1 MELKSG
7 EQRRPPT
14 APPGTVAS
22 SRPHPHRK
30 PHNSCNPVSTST
42 PACSFLSLASLSVYD
57 ETLEE
62 TQDYSSHP
70 FRRAGLLEYVL
81 QGNLRANSTDLQP
94 GFGHAMWHPENIELE
109 TQIFIFTELSQI

>member
-1 MELKSG
+1 MFVFE
-7 EQRRPPT
+7 P
-14 APPGTVAS
+14 
-22 SRPHPHRK
+22 
-30 PHNSCNPVSTST
+30 
-42 PACSFLSLASLSVYD
+42 SLSVYD

-94 GFGHAMWHPENIELE
+94 GFGHATWLRR
-109 TQIFIFTELSQI
+109 TLSWKLKFSFLRNYLKFNNY